1 MDIPPKLW
9 FQLQRLRAWWHG
21 TVQANEPLPAAAHR
35 MCPNCRALVDR
46 DSSVCPLCGV
56 SLRHARAASSR
67 PGRVMG
73 LPIPS
78 TATSVL
84 VAANIA
90 LYGVSWYLT
99 STGAFQDL
107 GGSSSGMLGNIS
119 TRVLVA
125 LGAKYGPL
133 IYAGQ
138 WWRLVTACFLHA
150 GLLHIGFNLWCLV
163 DLGPE
168 VESLFPVQKYIVMYL
183 VTGVSGFLLSL
194 WWSPFVPSMG
204 ASAPV
209 LGLIGVLIGATYH
222 HGSLGKQ
229 YRSQLW
235 RWIIYIFVLGLFFAV
250 DNAAHLG
257 GLVTGLAL
265 GYFVPEGEPATR
277 SSETLWSTL
286 STVSILIIVGS
297 FVLMALQLNQPLR

>member
-1 MDIPPKLW
+1 
-9 FQLQRLRAWWHG
+9 
-21 TVQANEPLPAAAHR
+21 
-35 MCPNCRALVDR
+35 
-46 DSSVCPLCGV
+46 
-56 SLRHARAASSR
+56 
-67 PGRVMG
+67 MG

-204 ASAPV
+204 ASASV